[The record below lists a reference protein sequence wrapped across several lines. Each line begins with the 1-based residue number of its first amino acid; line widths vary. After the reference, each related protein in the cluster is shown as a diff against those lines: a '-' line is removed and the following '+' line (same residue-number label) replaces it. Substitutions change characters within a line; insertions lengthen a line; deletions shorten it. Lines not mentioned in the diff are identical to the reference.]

1 MAADIL
7 AATRAT
13 TEVNSTH
20 RLHRATMG
28 LRAEDTV
35 VRVARLLPDGIRLDI
50 KFGVITCLT
59 KVFHGQGH
67 VWR

>member
-28 LRAEDTV
+28 PRAEDTV
-35 VRVARLLPDGIRLDI
+35 VRVVLHLPDGIRLDI